1 MADTMGLSEVH
12 CALLMDL
19 GESIYLRSIGE
30 ASLSEIHAVR
40 CDCFRCLHHLL
51 NMSSGVLTQS
61 PVSIVIIN
69 YVVHLLIV
77 QRSICSTLQLH
88 CSCQPEESQ

>member
-1 MADTMGLSEVH
+1 
-12 CALLMDL
+12 MDL

-30 ASLSEIHAVR
+30 ASLSEIHAVW
-40 CDCFRCLHHLL
+40 CDCFRGLHHLL
-51 NMSSGVLTQS
+51 LNMNSGVLTQS

-77 QRSICSTLQLH
+77 
-88 CSCQPEESQ
+88 

>member
-12 CALLMDL
+12 GALLMDL

-40 CDCFRCLHHLL
+40 CDC
-51 NMSSGVLTQS
+51 SEA
-61 PVSIVIIN
+61 SITFF
-69 YVVHLLIV
+69 
-77 QRSICSTLQLH
+77 ST
-88 CSCQPEESQ
+88 